1 MVSFDLA
8 GVCYYRIKNF
18 SADWISFV
26 AAIES
31 FDITDPDNDNSNN
44 NRNDGNGN
52 SDDGDNGNL
61 PSFEDV
67 NINDGTETVNE
78 NPDDDNS
85 SYDDNSDDLSSLE
98 DPRDDST
105 LSLEVDEV
113 VESIDHLE
121 LEQILA
127 RHEAIEVVASADIE
141 IFARHAAI
149 EVSVSDNRLII
160 DSGFVDS
167 SPGNNDDST
176 LVDDIR
182 SPTGVVEA
190 SVYFST
196 EDT

>member
-26 AAIES
+26 AAIKS

-67 NINDGTETVNE
+67 NNDETETVNE
-78 NPDDDNS
+78 NPDDDKS
-85 SYDDNSDDLSSLE
+85 SDDDDSDDLPSLE

-149 EVSVSDNRLII
+149 EVSVSDNRRII
-160 DSGFVDS
+160 NSGFVDS

-182 SPTGVVEA
+182 LPPGVVEA
-190 SVYFST
+190 LVYFST
-196 EDT
+196 FH